1 MVVLD
6 LMHCGKARD
15 DVKETGDGQESCAGG
30 HYRKIRCAGMMEPKH
45 SEKNL

>member
-30 HYRKIRCAGMMEPKH
+30 HYRITHALETWNESIP
-45 SEKNL
+45 